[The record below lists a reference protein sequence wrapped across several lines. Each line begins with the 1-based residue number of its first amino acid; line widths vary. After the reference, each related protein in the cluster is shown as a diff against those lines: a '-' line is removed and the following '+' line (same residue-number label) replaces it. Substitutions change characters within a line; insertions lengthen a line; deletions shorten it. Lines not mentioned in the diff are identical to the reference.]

1 VAAICLA
8 IAGEQAQPSAGVGP
22 MAETAKQL
30 GSGDP
35 CDNVGVI
42 WYSSCRASMEYAA
55 RNSGSA
61 LPPPAPFDFTPLIVL
76 AAIAAG
82 AVLFWMQRAGIR
94 TVAARWLARP
104 IARKGARLKRWR
116 LED

>member
-1 VAAICLA
+1 VGNVLA
-8 IAGEQAQPSAGVGP
+8 WGDGEGQA
-22 MAETAKQL
+22 MAETARQS
-30 GSGDP
+30 GSVDP
-35 CDNVGVI
+35 CADVGVI
-42 WYSSCRASMEYAA
+42 WYSSCRSTMENVV

-94 TVAARWLARP
+94 SVAARWLGRP
-104 IARKGARLKRWR
+104 IASVVEQTEI
-116 LED
+116 LEKNQIATR